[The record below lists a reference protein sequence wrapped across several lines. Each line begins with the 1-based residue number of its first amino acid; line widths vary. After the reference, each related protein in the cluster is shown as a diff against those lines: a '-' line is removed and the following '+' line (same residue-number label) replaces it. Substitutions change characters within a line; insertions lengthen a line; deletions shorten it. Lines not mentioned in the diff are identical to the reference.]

1 MEKSAKWSYIF
12 LCMCVGK
19 QYLASVVLYLSTPLR
34 QAITKGHLLN
44 GSGSKRIHC
53 GLMIPLAPSRGSR
66 SHVVCPSSGEF
77 YWTEKKLSFNSSA
90 VSFPFLLDWK
100 WAGLRKSFFLN
111 RKSPLQTLWTPSWYM
126 LLHQLWL
133 RLIIRCTQ
141 CLEIAFSS
149 NPKKS
154 CLYPSLWGIYSAYLK
169 SLGLIQILVF
179 EMSWWTQRPPL
190 CFDHHQVFVIFA

>member
-1 MEKSAKWSYIF
+1 MKLHFSVY
-12 LCMCVGK
+12 LCVGK

-133 RLIIRCTQ
+133 KLIIRCTQ
-141 CLEIAFSS
+141 CLKIAFSS
-149 NPKKS
+149 NPPKK
-154 CLYPSLWGIYSAYLK
+154 LYRVSFRTIGGSISGSNGTKWFHFSATLRF
-169 SLGLIQILVF
+169 I
-179 EMSWWTQRPPL
+179 T
-190 CFDHHQVFVIFA
+190 

>member
-1 MEKSAKWSYIF
+1 MVLVVKESIVAWWSHWHPVEDHVLTLCVLPAENFTERRRSYPSILQLSPF
-12 LCMCVGK
+12 LYC
-19 QYLASVVLYLSTPLR
+19 L
-34 QAITKGHLLN
+34 I
-44 GSGSKRIHC
+44 GSGH
-53 GLMIPLAPSRGSR
+53 
-66 SHVVCPSSGEF
+66 
-77 YWTEKKLSFNSSA
+77 
-90 VSFPFLLDWK
+90 

-133 RLIIRCTQ
+133 KLIIRCTQ